1 MLRIHIMSLLRSFLP
16 DEVNDPLWFVIGR
29 TINTF
34 KYYSKS
40 ESFNAHE
47 VFPGIY
53 IGDLSSSLNKY
64 ALKGNNIKNI
74 LSVLN
79 GCDENYPNDFKYN
92 IIHVNDDDWID
103 ISEYFDECVEFID
116 IAMRNNEKILVHCS
130 RGVSRSVTMVLAY
143 LIVKQD
149 MTYDVALE
157 TVRSKRIMANPND
170 GFKRQLLEYINNSCD
185 QL

>member
-1 MLRIHIMSLLRSFLP
+1 M
-16 DEVNDPLWFVIGR
+16 
-29 TINTF
+29 
-34 KYYSKS
+34 
-40 ESFNAHE
+40 
-47 VFPGIY
+47 
-53 IGDLSSSLNKY
+53 
-64 ALKGNNIKNI
+64 
-74 LSVLN
+74 N